1 MEIIK
6 RGHPKMREA
15 GKIMIK
21 ICIATGIIFVLF
33 SVIIFV
39 FVLKKVFV
47 NKNVSYSDCS
57 RLAATIGFGLA
68 SLYFSIQA
76 SIRNKK
82 SDSRN
87 RSENTKLVMEKY
99 SKIYSDKIYVE
110 TISYIS
116 SYISKLNDIDFDGY
130 NGNDCEFQNKIYKLN
145 EITAG
150 LTEEDINHMSSY
162 DFVYNI
168 SGLIG
173 DFEYISYL
181 FLNDNIEE
189 NVYYYTMYRTI
200 KLVYEFTLYL
210 DCLGIISND
219 DKYIRAGIMKCMV
232 MHKEDKN
239 DLHKYR

>member
-6 RGHPKMREA
+6 KGHPKMQSL

-21 ICIATGIIFVLF
+21 ICIVAGIIFVLV
-33 SVIIFV
+33 SVIIFG
-39 FVLKKVFV
+39 FVLRKLFV
-47 NKNVSYSDCS
+47 HKNVSYVDCS

-82 SDSRN
+82 SDSRY
-87 RSENTKLVMEKY
+87 RSENTKIVLEKY
-99 SKIYSDKIYVE
+99 SKIYNEKTYVE

-116 SYISKLNDIDFDGY
+116 NYISKLNIINFNEY

-145 EITAG
+145 NITEG
-150 LTEEDINHMSSY
+150 LTEDDINHIYSN
-162 DFVYNI
+162 DFAYNI

-189 NVYYYTMYRTI
+189 NVYYYTIYHTI
-200 KLVYEFTLYL
+200 KLVYEFVLYL

-219 DKYIRAGIMKCMV
+219 DKYIRAGIMKCIV
-232 MHKEDKN
+232 LHKEDK
-239 DLHKYR
+239 K